1 MQDWQDKLE
10 FMRKNGVDEA
20 RWDNNCLIYAKLGPE
35 RVKDSVDE
43 APAPMTDAQERTR
56 RILGA
61 SSRLVAREG

>member
-20 RWDNNCLIYAKLGPE
+20 RWDCGTLVYAKLGPE
-35 RVKDSVDE
+35 RVKDSVPEDS
-43 APAPMTDAQERTR
+43 PPRTDAQERTR